1 MLTLLTILFLAFL
14 FIIGLI
20 TTIFNFPTNKFHS
33 LIQSISLKS
42 QPLQERTI
50 TTPSSSSTTTTSMVD
65 QKKAK
70 SFNNYNKVE
79 LRGIF
84 ATFDKNND
92 GYITKQELK
101 LSLKNIGILMDDKDI
116 VDMVEKVDT
125 NKDGL
130 IDLDEFYE
138 LCHTFLGIDG
148 VEQEGEMNEEEVA
161 NRERDLKEAFDVFD
175 HDKDGLISEEE
186 LSKILSSLGMKE
198 GKKLDHCKEMI
209 KKVDVDGDGM
219 VNFDEFKKMMKACGT
234 LVPFS

>member
-1 MLTLLTILFLAFL
+1 
-14 FIIGLI
+14 
-20 TTIFNFPTNKFHS
+20 
-33 LIQSISLKS
+33 
-42 QPLQERTI
+42 
-50 TTPSSSSTTTTSMVD
+50 MVD
-65 QKKAK
+65 
-70 SFNNYNKVE
+70 NNYNNVE
-79 LRGIF
+79 LRSIF

-92 GYITKQELK
+92 GYITKPELK
-101 LSLKNIGILMDDKDI
+101 LSLKNIGILVEDKD
-116 VDMVEKVDT
+116 VVEMVEKVDS

-138 LCHTFLGIDG
+138 LCHTFFGIEE
-148 VEQEGEMNEEEVA
+148 VNNEGEMNQEEVA
-161 NRERDLKEAFDVFD
+161 SREKELKDAFDVFD

-234 LVPFS
+234 LIPFS